1 MSVGELQELE
11 EVKLLLTKGQTAG
24 VLTYAEIAV
33 ALAEIELDEGDI
45 EDLHSHLEKSEI
57 ELVEE
62 IDPAVSAAQ
71 VERAPDKRTR
81 RKKATIDLKPDMTTD
96 SLQLFL
102 KDIGK
107 VRLLTAQEEVDLA
120 KRIERGDLDA
130 KQKMVESNLRLVV
143 SIAKN
148 YRNQGLPF
156 LDLIQEG
163 TLGLVRAAEKFDYR
177 KGFKFSTYA
186 TWWIRQA
193 IARALADKA
202 RTIRIPVHVVEKLN
216 KIGRAERKLVTEL
229 GREPTPEEI
238 ADVTGIEPEEVD
250 SIKRSAQAPVS
261 LEKPVGDEEE
271 SEFGQFIADERAES
285 PYERRRGDPDQ
296 GGPARGAGEPLLP
309 RAARAGA
316 ALRAGRGASPHARR
330 GRPHVQRHARADPP
344 DREPVAQE
352 AAVTRRGSEAP
363 RRRIGS
369 QNAGK
374 RRLPLSSVGRV
385 RSPTASLRP
394 QHARFSAPC
403 ERLRAGAD
411 SRKAQAHRLDAI
423 RHPLPRFEG
432 GTRRPIGPEPAVPP
446 A

>member
-1 MSVGELQELE
+1 MLITELQELE
-11 EVKLLLTKGQTAG
+11 EVKNLVAKGQTEG
-24 VLTYAEIAV
+24 VIAYGEV
-33 ALAEIELDEGDI
+33 AQALAEVDVDEGDI
-45 EDLHSHLEKSEI
+45 EELYGYLEGHG
-57 ELVEE
+57 VEMVDDV
-62 IDPAVSAAQ
+62 DPAQASAAEA
-71 VERAPDKRTR
+71 ERAEPKRGKR
-81 RKKATIDLKPDMTTD
+81 RAKTALDLKPDMTTD

-229 GREPTPEEI
+229 GREPTPDEI
-238 ADVTGIEPEEVD
+238 AEVTGIDPEEVD
-250 SIKRSAQAPVS
+250 QIKRSAQAPVS

-271 SEFGQFIADERAES
+271 SEFGQFIADEKAES
-285 PYERRRGDPDQ
+285 PFERAADLLTKEALREALENLSYRERRVLELRYGLGGEHPRTLDEVGRTFNVTRERIRQIENQSLKKLQSLAEAGEASRSRLSADRRRPPCPRSLACRARHASDRRGGASAKRESSSACLPLGAQ
-296 GGPARGAGEPLLP
+296 RRGPARATGH
-309 RAARAGA
+309 R
-316 ALRAGRGASPHARR
+316 
-330 GRPHVQRHARADPP
+330 D
-344 DREPVAQE
+344 DRW
-352 AAVTRRGSEAP
+352 S
-363 RRRIGS
+363 
-369 QNAGK
+369 
-374 RRLPLSSVGRV
+374 
-385 RSPTASLRP
+385 
-394 QHARFSAPC
+394 
-403 ERLRAGAD
+403 
-411 SRKAQAHRLDAI
+411 
-423 RHPLPRFEG
+423 
-432 GTRRPIGPEPAVPP
+432 
-446 A
+446 

>member
-1 MSVGELQELE
+1 MSVAELQELE
-11 EVKLLLTKGQTAG
+11 EVKLLLTKGQATG
-24 VLTYAEIAV
+24 VLTYAEVAT
-33 ALAEIELDEGDI
+33 ALAEVDIDEGDI
-45 EDLHSHLEKSEI
+45 EDLHGFLEKSEI
-57 ELVEE
+57 ELVDD
-62 IDPAVSAAQ
+62 IDAQ
-71 VERAPDKRTR
+71 LPVAQEERAVDRSSRR
-81 RKKATIDLKPDMTTD
+81 RKPKAQLDLRPDMTTD

-107 VRLLTAQEEVDLA
+107 VRLLTAAEEVYLA

-229 GREPTPEEI
+229 GREPTPDEI
-238 ADVTGIEPEEVD
+238 AEVTGIDPEEVD

-271 SEFGQFIADERAES
+271 SEFGQFIADEKAES
-285 PYERRRGDPDQ
+285 PFDRAADLLTKEALREALENLSYRERRVL
-296 GGPARGAGEPLLP
+296 E
-309 RAARAGA
+309 
-316 ALRAGRGASPHARR
+316 LRYG
-330 GRPHVQRHARADPP
+330 
-344 DREPVAQE
+344 
-352 AAVTRRGSEAP
+352 
-363 RRRIGS
+363 
-369 QNAGK
+369 
-374 RRLPLSSVGRV
+374 LS
-385 RSPTASLRP
+385 LI
-394 QHARFSAPC
+394 H
-403 ERLRAGAD
+403 
-411 SRKAQAHRLDAI
+411 I
-423 RHPLPRFEG
+423 
-432 GTRRPIGPEPAVPP
+432 
-446 A
+446 

>member
-1 MSVGELQELE
+1 MLVAELQELE
-11 EVKLLLTKGQTAG
+11 EVKNLLAKGQQVG
-24 VLTYAEIAV
+24 VLTFGEIATAV
-33 ALAEIELDEGDI
+33 AEVDVDEGDI
-45 EDLHSHLEKSEI
+45 EELYGHLERSGI
-57 ELVEE
+57 ELVEDV
-62 IDPAVSAAQ
+62 DPAQTSAP
-71 VERAPDKRTR
+71 ERDDGKRGKR
-81 RKKATIDLKPDMTTD
+81 RRQAIDLKPDMTTD

-107 VRLLTAQEEVDLA
+107 VRLLTAAEEVELA
-120 KRIERGDLDA
+120 KRIERGDLAA
-130 KQKMVESNLRLVV
+130 KEKMVESNLRLVV

-238 ADVTGIEPEEVD
+238 AEVTGIEPDEVD

-271 SEFGQFIADERAES
+271 SEFGQFIADEKAES
-285 PYERRRGDPDQ
+285 PFDRAADLLTKEALREALENLSYRERRVLELRYGL
-296 GGPARGAGEPLLP
+296 GGEHP
-309 RAARAGA
+309 RT
-316 ALRAGRGASPHARR
+316 LDEVGRTFN
-330 GRPHVQRHARADPP
+330 
-344 DREPVAQE
+344 
-352 AAVTRRGSEAP
+352 VTRERIRQIENQSLKKLQTLAEA
-363 RRRIGS
+363 
-369 QNAGK
+369 QK
-374 RRLPLSSVGRV
+374 
-385 RSPTASLRP
+385 LREV
-394 QHARFSAPC
+394 A
-403 ERLRAGAD
+403 
-411 SRKAQAHRLDAI
+411 
-423 RHPLPRFEG
+423 
-432 GTRRPIGPEPAVPP
+432 
-446 A
+446 

>member
-1 MSVGELQELE
+1 MVAAELQELE
-11 EVKLLLTKGQTAG
+11 EVKNLVTKGQAEGVIAYGDVATALRE
-24 VLTYAEIAV
+24 VDV
-33 ALAEIELDEGDI
+33 DEGDI
-45 EDLHSHLEKSEI
+45 EELYGFIESQGV
-57 ELVEE
+57 ELVDDV
-62 IDPAVSAAQ
+62 DPAQKQSPDAQ
-71 VERAPDKRTR
+71 RAEGR
-81 RKKATIDLKPDMTTD
+81 RKRRKSPTLDLKADMTTD

-229 GREPTPEEI
+229 GREPTPDEI
-238 ADVTGIEPEEVD
+238 AEVTGIDPEEV
-250 SIKRSAQAPVS
+250 RV
-261 LEKPVGDEEE
+261 
-271 SEFGQFIADERAES
+271 RAVH
-285 PYERRRGDPDQ
+285 RRRESRVALRPGCRPPHE
-296 GGPARGAGEPLLP
+296 GGAPRGIGKPFLP
-309 RAARAGA
+309 RAARPRAP
-316 ALRAGRGASPHARR
+316 LRAGRRAPAHPRR
-330 GRPHVQRHARADPP
+330 GRAYVQRDARAHPP

-352 AAVTRRGSEAP
+352 AAEPRRGTEAS
-363 RRRIGS
+363 RRRVAIE
-369 QNAGK
+369 
-374 RRLPLSSVGRV
+374 V
-385 RSPTASLRP
+385 RP
-394 QHARFSAPC
+394 
-403 ERLRAGAD
+403 
-411 SRKAQAHRLDAI
+411 
-423 RHPLPRFEG
+423 
-432 GTRRPIGPEPAVPP
+432 
-446 A
+446 

>member
-1 MSVGELQELE
+1 MSVAELQELE
-11 EVKLLLTKGQTAG
+11 EVRLLVTKGTTTG
-24 VLTYAEIAV
+24 VLTFAEIAT
-33 ALAEIELDEGDI
+33 ALAEIDLDESDI
-45 EDLHSHLEKSEI
+45 EDLHQFLEKSEI

-62 IDPAVSAAQ
+62 IDPAVAAAQ
-71 VERAPDKRTR
+71 VDRAPDKGRR
-81 RKKATIDLKPDMTTD
+81 RKAKTQIDLKPDMTTD

-238 ADVTGIEPEEVD
+238 AHAH
-250 SIKRSAQAPVS
+250 RH
-261 LEKPVGDEEE
+261 
-271 SEFGQFIADERAES
+271 R
-285 PYERRRGDPDQ
+285 
-296 GGPARGAGEPLLP
+296 ARGG
-309 RAARAGA
+309 RVDQ
-316 ALRAGRGASPHARR
+316 ALRAGPGLAREAGRRRGGVRVRPVHRRRARRVAVRPRRRDPHQGSAARGAREPVLPRAPRPRAALRPRRRAPADARR
-330 GRPHVQRHARADPP
+330 GRPHVQR
-344 DREPVAQE
+344 
-352 AAVTRRGSEAP
+352 
-363 RRRIGS
+363 
-369 QNAGK
+369 
-374 RRLPLSSVGRV
+374 
-385 RSPTASLRP
+385 
-394 QHARFSAPC
+394 
-403 ERLRAGAD
+403 
-411 SRKAQAHRLDAI
+411 DA
-423 RHPLPRFEG
+423 
-432 GTRRPIGPEPAVPP
+432 
-446 A
+446 